1 MKRYLL
7 LAVLAF
13 LLVACHKVPIG
24 YLETENAVYVPDS
37 LVIRLEPDPLKDYV
51 RMLYKADWVSTKI
64 QGVLGTAPIIYTIID
79 VRAEDGGDAEAMKA
93 VCTIN
98 GSGTFDIPYEHQV
111 PVGRYIMSIEIRND
125 GYAYEFRDAFTIIVE

>member
-37 LVIRLEPDPLKDYV
+37 LVIRLEPDPLLDYT
-51 RMLYKADWVSTKI
+51 RILYEADWVSTKI
-64 QGVLGTAPIIYTIID
+64 QGVLGTAPIIYTITD
-79 VRAEDGGDAEAMKA
+79 VRAEEGGDAEAMKA

-98 GSGTFDIPYEHQV
+98 GSGTFDIPYEHQI

-125 GYAYEFRDAFTIIVE
+125 GHAYEFRDAFTVIVE

>member
-7 LAVLAF
+7 MAVLAY

-37 LVIRLEPDPLKDYV
+37 LVIRLEPDPLKDFV
-51 RMLYKADWVSTKI
+51 RIMYEADWVSTKI

-79 VRAEDGGDAEAMKA
+79 VRAEDGGNAEVMKA
-93 VCTIN
+93 ECAIN
-98 GSGTFDIPYEHQV
+98 GSGTFTIPYEHKV
-111 PVGRYIMSIEIRND
+111 PVGRYVMSIEISND
-125 GYAYEFRDAFTIIVE
+125 GHAYELRDAFTIIVE

>member
-7 LAVLAF
+7 FAVLAY

-37 LVIRLEPDPLKDYV
+37 LVIRLEPDPLKDYT
-51 RMLYKADWVSTKI
+51 RILYKADWVSTKI
-64 QGVLGTAPIIYTIID
+64 QGVLGTAPIIYTITD
-79 VRAEDGGDAEAMKA
+79 VRAEEGGDAEAMKA
-93 VCTIN
+93 ACTIN

-111 PVGRYIMSIEIRND
+111 PVGRYIMSIEISND
-125 GYAYEFRDAFTIIVE
+125 GHAYEFRDAFTIIVE

>member
-7 LAVLAF
+7 LAIVVC

-37 LVIRLEPDPLKDYV
+37 MVIRLEPDPLLDYT
-51 RMLYKADWVSTKI
+51 RILYKADWVSTKI
-64 QGVLGTAPIIYTIID
+64 QGVLGTAPIIYSIID
-79 VRAEDGGDAEAMKA
+79 VRAEGGGDAEAMKA

-98 GSGTFDIPYEHQV
+98 GSGTFDIPYEHHV
-111 PVGRYIMSIEIRND
+111 PVGRYIMSVGISND
-125 GYAYEFRDAFTIIVE
+125 GYAYELKDAFTIIVE